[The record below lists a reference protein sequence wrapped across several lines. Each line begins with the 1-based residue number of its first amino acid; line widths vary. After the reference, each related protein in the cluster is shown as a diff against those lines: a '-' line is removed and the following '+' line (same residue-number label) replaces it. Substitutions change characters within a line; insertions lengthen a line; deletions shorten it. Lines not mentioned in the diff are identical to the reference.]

1 MRKLLLAAA
10 MLGSIAIAPAASAW
24 EAQSTVT
31 GPQGQTATRSGSA
44 SCADASCTRSGAV
57 TGPQGQTG
65 TRNRSVTRMAPGEW
79 SAQGT
84 ATGRRGGTATRS
96 GSVQRGW

>member
-10 MLGSIAIAPAASAW
+10 MLGSIVIVPAASAF

-44 SCADASCTRSGAV
+44 SCEGGNCTRSGSA
-57 TGPQGQTG
+57 TGPQGQTAA
-65 TRNRSVTRMAPGEW
+65 RQRSVTRTAPGQW
-79 SAQGT
+79 SGQGT
-84 ATGRRGGTATRS
+84 ATGRRGGTVARS